1 MKEGSKIKAKDGA
14 EKKRGRRKRRMMDE
28 AKSCKTLTN
37 MFSKISENE
46 KNSFDI

>member
-1 MKEGSKIKAKDGA
+1 MKDSKTKAKDGA
-14 EKKRGRRKRRMMDE
+14 EKKRGRRKRRMME